1 MNNSI
6 AEKIQEGLASGKNVG
21 EIFTE
26 LKTQGFSDEGINK
39 AFSERLQF
47 DKKSESTPAKDK
59 VVRKHFD
66 TTKAFIMIGTI
77 LILVAT
83 IIVVA
88 ANWTNVG
95 ALARVSFLAI
105 PMLALFGISLY
116 LKKNKLYEEP
126 EKAIFGVAGFM
137 IPFVVG
143 TLIYQF
149 KIYHEINPILFIIC
163 SLSALIFFAISEFVF
178 KRHHLAGLTIL
189 SSYALFFSILA
200 NAEPSEIM
208 TSWLMLGF
216 SLMILALGFIM
227 FAMNSDSKRTFVS
240 VGTIFS
246 AIMLPVA
253 VVTSLDQSLTLSSE
267 SYAAIISLVGV
278 LYLGLASLYN
288 HLKNVF
294 KDRSFYILKR
304 LFEEFAPFLIL
315 IPFLALGADKEGY
328 FYFTAIVGLAFILLA
343 ARIFIYTLPYVG
355 ALSLIISIV
364 ALTGKYFADS
374 LGWPVIIFI
383 VGFIAIGAGLLIR
396 KMSKIRKEDGSVQ
409 NWFGLGVDE
418 NDQAL
423 SGQRLSVGRII
434 LLLIFI
440 WVAIQATV
448 MIISGLLFRRLD

>member
-1 MNNSI
+1 MDNSI
-6 AEKIQEGLASGKNVG
+6 VEKIQTGLAGGKNVG
-21 EIFTE
+21 EIFAE
-26 LKTQGFSDEGINK
+26 LKSQGLSDDEINR
-39 AFSERLQF
+39 AFAERLQTNTNVEQAA
-47 DKKSESTPAKDK
+47 KPA
-59 VVRKHFD
+59 RKHFD

-95 ALARVSFLAI
+95 PLARVSFLAI
-105 PMLALFGISLY
+105 PMLALFGISMY

-137 IPFVVG
+137 IPFVIG

-149 KIYHEINPILFIIC
+149 EIYHEVNPILFIIC
-163 SLSALIFFAISEFVF
+163 ALSALIFFAISEFIF

-216 SLMILALGFIM
+216 SLAILALGFVM
-227 FAMNSDSKRTFVS
+227 FVMNSDSKRAFVA

-246 AIMLPVA
+246 AVMLPIA
-253 VVTSLDQSLTLSSE
+253 VITSLDQSLVLGSE
-267 SYAAIISLVGV
+267 SYAVIISLVGV

-288 HLKNVF
+288 HLKNIF
-294 KDRSFYILKR
+294 KDRSFYVLKR
-304 LFEEFAPFLIL
+304 LFEEFAPFLML
-315 IPFLALGADKEGY
+315 IPFLALGSDKEGY

-343 ARIFIYTLPYVG
+343 AKIFIYTLPYVG
-355 ALSLIISIV
+355 ALSLIVSIV
-364 ALTGKYFADS
+364 ALTGKYFANS

-396 KMSKIRKEDGSVQ
+396 KMSKLRKEEGTAQS
-409 NWFGLGVDE
+409 WLGLGVEED
-418 NDQAL
+418 DQAL
-423 SGQRLSVGRII
+423 SGQRFGIGRII
-434 LLLIFI
+434 LFLIFI

-448 MIISGLLFRRLD
+448 MLISGLLFNRFD